1 MDLSK
6 EALVALQQM
15 MGEEGSVFNRNLFLN
30 HWHGH
35 PGLEN
40 CMIFADNV
48 VSMEIFDEL
57 KKAGCITLY
66 IESYCR
72 DSYTLNEIGHK
83 ALKDA
88 GMETKPGKLTRD
100 DVQWLTGTGYYSQG

>member
-1 MDLSK
+1 MKLSR

-15 MGEEGSVFNRNLFLN
+15 MGKDGSVFMRDLFLN

-35 PGLEN
+35 PGPEHYV
-40 CMIFADNV
+40 IFHEQFVN
-48 VSMEIFDEL
+48 MEVFEEL
-57 KKAGCITLY
+57 KKANCITLH

-72 DSYTLNEIGHK
+72 DSYRLNNVGRK

-88 GMETKPGKLTRD
+88 GMETKRGKLTRD
-100 DVQWLTGTGYYSQG
+100 DIQWLAGTGYYAQ

>member
-1 MDLSK
+1 MKLSK
-6 EALVALQQM
+6 ESLVALQQM

-35 PGLEN
+35 PGPEN
-40 CMIFADNV
+40 CRIFPDKV
-48 VSMEIFDEL
+48 VSMKTLEEL
-57 KKAGCITLY
+57 KRAGCVTLH
-66 IESYCR
+66 IESYDR
-72 DSYTLNEIGHK
+72 DSWSLNDTGRK

-100 DVQWLTGTGYYSQG
+100 DIRWLAGTGYYAQ